1 MDTIKKLQIKSESSF
16 GSKVRMPSI
25 SEIAKMLQEL
35 GVKHE
40 LSNSVNI
47 VEYRSKGNTYVNSR
61 HHGKEGKKL
70 IIEPN
75 EADANKSGIHYIE
88 LDSSDSYYSW
98 NTSRYA
104 SKIIDLLKS
113 TGKI

>member
-1 MDTIKKLQIKSESSF
+1 MTTLEKLKAKSESFF

-25 SEIAKMLQEL
+25 PEIAKMLE
-35 GVKHE
+35 E
-40 LSNSVNI
+40 MDINFTLSDSVNI
-47 VEYRSKGNTYVNSR
+47 VEYRSKGNRYVNSR
-61 HHGKEGKKL
+61 HRGKEGKKL
-70 IIEPN
+70 IIKPSEL
-75 EADANKSGIHYIE
+75 DSNKSGIHYIE